1 MGFPVQVRVGIPFK
15 MARDSS
21 NQKKYD
27 KLGMPFGTANGRLKK
42 NIMFDLV
49 CKLRLNLC
57 FHCKIEIVHVDQFS
71 VEHKTAWLNSDTPI
85 ELFFDLNNIAF
96 SHLYCNVEAA
106 RLPSM
111 YEDTKDENKE
121 RYARVKADPVKYQRK
136 LDNKLRAYHERKGR

>member
-1 MGFPVQVRVGIPFK
+1 MP
-15 MARDSS
+15 RDSS
-21 NQKKYD
+21 NQKKHD
-27 KLGMPFGTANGRLKK
+27 KLGMPYGTANGRLKK

-57 FHCKIEIVHVDQFS
+57 FHCKLEITSIAQFS
-71 VEHKTAWLNSDTPI
+71 IEHKTPWLNSENPV

-96 SHLYCNVEAA
+96 SHLVCNVEAA

-111 YEDTKDENKE
+111 YETKNELYKE

>member
-1 MGFPVQVRVGIPFK
+1 

-27 KLGMPFGTANGRLKK
+27 KLGMPYGTANGRLKK

-57 FHCKIEIVHVDQFS
+57 FHCKMEITNVDQFS
-71 VEHKTAWLNSDTPI
+71 VEHKIPWLNSDAPL

-96 SHLYCNVEAA
+96 SHLFCNVEAA
-106 RLPSM
+106 AKLPRL
-111 YEDTKDENKE
+111 YEGPRISHKE
-121 RYARVKADPVKYQRK
+121 RYAREKLDEAKYQLKLKRK
-136 LDNKLRAYHERKGR
+136 RDAWAKGGWGK